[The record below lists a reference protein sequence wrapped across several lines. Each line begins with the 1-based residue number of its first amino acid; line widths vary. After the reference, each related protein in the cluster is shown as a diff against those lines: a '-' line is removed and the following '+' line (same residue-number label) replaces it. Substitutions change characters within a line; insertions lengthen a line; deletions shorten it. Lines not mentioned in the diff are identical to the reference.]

1 MTRVYPDIN
10 RDNSQEYVRPCS
22 YKNCI
27 GNIIWLTF
35 VGVSIFLCFFM

>member
-10 RDNSQEYVRPCS
+10 RDNSHRPCS